1 MARQNIFEIL
11 KSKYDIVKEINK
23 IMVLYNKISIRG
35 NSYADNRSYSI
46 EKFFETKILPNWKQR
61 GAYLSC
67 EEIRNDLDIVD
78 YFVNASKIDD
88 IMLSLEYIQN
98 ILYLIYKK
106 VYNIYNYVFP
116 KEFDL
121 MLQNINILL
130 EHLNC
135 EIKIFENEEKVILI
149 PKNPE
154 ATAVAEISSE
164 DTALA
169 IFMYNHHSMKGDV
182 TEKRRLLYQ
191 ISLEYET
198 LLKKPIEG
206 YNDFFNKTNQLLN
219 NLHIRHD
226 NKTKDGNKNNVIEI
240 DDKELENWYDELYQ
254 LLLFCVLI
262 HDNLERKN
270 RVADFLKSMK
280 E

>member
-46 EKFFETKILPNWKQR
+46 EKLFETKILPNWKQR

-67 EEIRNDLDIVD
+67 KEIRNDLDIVD
-78 YFVNASKIDD
+78 YFVNESKIDD

>member
-11 KSKYDIVKEINK
+11 KSKYNVEKEIAK
-23 IMVLYNKISIRG
+23 IIDLC
-35 NSYADNRSYSI
+35 NSDCFKGTCQYSTV
-46 EKFFETKILPNWKQR
+46 EGVFDHFLLTEWLQR
-61 GAYLSC
+61 GTYLSC
-67 EEIRNDLDIVD
+67 KEMLKDIKEYIEDFDVSD
-78 YFVNASKIDD
+78 NEACLLK
-88 IMLSLEYIQN
+88 LEYYAN
-98 ILYLIYKK
+98 ILQQIEINLDFIYSKTSIRAT
-106 VYNIYNYVFP
+106 NAFWLAIENLNY
-116 KEFDL
+116 
-121 MLQNINILL
+121 LL
-130 EHLNC
+130 EHLNY
-135 EIKIFENEEKVILI
+135 EKLIISEEEKVLLI

-198 LLKKPIEG
+198 LLKNPIEG

-226 NKTKDGNKNNVIEI
+226 NKTKDGNKNLIIEI
-240 DDKELENWYDELYQ
+240 DDNELENWYDELYQ

-270 RVADFLKSMK
+270 KVADFLKNIK
-280 E
+280 

>member
-11 KSKYDIVKEINK
+11 KSKYNVEKEIAK
-23 IMVLYNKISIRG
+23 IIDLC
-35 NSYADNRSYSI
+35 NSDCFKGTYQYSTV
-46 EKFFETKILPNWKQR
+46 EGVFDHFLLTTWLQR
-61 GAYLSC
+61 GTYLSC
-67 EEIRNDLDIVD
+67 KEMLKDIKEYIEDFDVSD
-78 YFVNASKIDD
+78 NEACLLK
-88 IMLSLEYIQN
+88 LEYYAN
-98 ILYLIYKK
+98 ILQQVKSNLDFISS
-106 VYNIYNYVFP
+106 VASIRATNAFWLAIENLNY
-116 KEFDL
+116 
-121 MLQNINILL
+121 LL
-130 EHLNC
+130 EHLNY
-135 EIKIFENEEKVILI
+135 EKLIISEEEKVLLI

-270 RVADFLKSMK
+270 RVADFLKNL
-280 E
+280 

>member
-46 EKFFETKILPNWKQR
+46 EKLFETKILPNWKQR

-67 EEIRNDLDIVD
+67 EEIRNDLDIVG
-78 YFVNASKIDD
+78 YFVNESKIDD

-135 EIKIFENEEKVILI
+135 EIKII
-149 PKNPE
+149 
-154 ATAVAEISSE
+154 
-164 DTALA
+164 
-169 IFMYNHHSMKGDV
+169 
-182 TEKRRLLYQ
+182 
-191 ISLEYET
+191 
-198 LLKKPIEG
+198 
-206 YNDFFNKTNQLLN
+206 
-219 NLHIRHD
+219 
-226 NKTKDGNKNNVIEI
+226 
-240 DDKELENWYDELYQ
+240 
-254 LLLFCVLI
+254 
-262 HDNLERKN
+262 
-270 RVADFLKSMK
+270 
-280 E
+280 